1 MWVRQ
6 LRIEVQS
13 SKVGFL
19 ILESFNE
26 LASEWKKVREYTK
39 KKMP

>member
-1 MWVRQ
+1 MRVRQ

-19 ILESFNE
+19 ILESLNE
-26 LASEWKKVREYTK
+26 LASEWTKVREYTK
-39 KKMP
+39 KMP